1 MDPNNIVKEEC
12 FDTIENYVGVFMNN
26 MLEPEVLIK
35 TEVTDEDFFPINEIE
50 TVFNDQSQGSFL
62 N

>member
-1 MDPNNIVKEEC
+1 MDSSDTVKKEYCDQNEDNKGI
-12 FDTIENYVGVFMNN
+12 FVKSE
-26 MLEPEVLIK
+26 LEPEVLIK
-35 TEVTDEDFFPINEIE
+35 TEVTDEDFFPINEIK